1 MSRKAKAKRFNEGKV
16 GIHLLPPDVLLEV
29 AKVYDFG
36 AKKYG
41 DHNWCNGLAWDKGTR
56 ASLERHLLKWAAG
69 EEVDEESGLPHDLHV
84 AWNALTM
91 VAHRIREIGV
101 DDRFKVVKPKTKKKR

>member
-1 MSRKAKAKRFNEGKV
+1 MSRKVKAKRFNEGKV
-16 GIHLLPPDVLLEV
+16 GTYLIPPDVLLEV

-41 DHNWCNGLAWDKGTR
+41 AHNWCNGLSWDKGTR
-56 ASLERHLLKWAAG
+56 ASLERHLLKWASG
-69 EEVDEESGLPHDLHV
+69 EDYDDESGLPHDLHV

-91 VAHRIREIGV
+91 VAHRIRGIGV
-101 DDRFKVVKPKTKKKR
+101 DDRYKVVKKKKKTR